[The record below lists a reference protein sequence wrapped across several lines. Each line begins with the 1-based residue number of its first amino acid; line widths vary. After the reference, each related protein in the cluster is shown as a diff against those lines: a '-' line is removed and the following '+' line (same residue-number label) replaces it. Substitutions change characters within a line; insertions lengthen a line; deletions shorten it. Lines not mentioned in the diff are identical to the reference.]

1 MKKRDYINISIICS
15 IILIFILVLF
25 LSGYAFASEI
35 DWSNQHYVIP
45 EYFRSLFYQ
54 TGNLLPNFSL
64 NLGMGQNIFYFSYY
78 GLLSP
83 IILISYLFPYIPM
96 HIFMILISIIILIT
110 SIILFYKWIKKK
122 YDSNIAF
129 IATILF
135 ALNTTFSY
143 HFHRHIMFVIYMPFL
158 LLALKSVD
166 TYFEKKKVLPLI
178 IWTTLM
184 IFTSYY
190 FSAHGIITIGIYT
203 LYYLFKN
210 NIFKV
215 KKLFNIIIPVTI
227 AILLSAILLLPTLY
241 TLINGRLD
249 TLTESIKLIDLLNPI
264 NNFKYTFYNNYYSWK
279 CYSKYWFNTT

>member
-1 MKKRDYINISIICS
+1 
-15 IILIFILVLF
+15 
-25 LSGYAFASEI
+25 
-35 DWSNQHYVIP
+35 
-45 EYFRSLFYQ
+45 
-54 TGNLLPNFSL
+54 
-64 NLGMGQNIFYFSYY
+64 
-78 GLLSP
+78 
-83 IILISYLFPYIPM
+83 M

-122 YDSNIAF
+122 YDSDIAF

-158 LLALKSVD
+158 LMALKSVD

-190 FSAHGIITIGIYT
+190 FSVHGIITIGIYS

-210 NIFKV
+210 NNR
-215 KKLFNIIIPVTI
+215 KL
-227 AILLSAILLLPTLY
+227 
-241 TLINGRLD
+241 
-249 TLTESIKLIDLLNPI
+249 
-264 NNFKYTFYNNYYSWK
+264 
-279 CYSKYWFNTT
+279 